1 MKCSVSRPIAKRRS
15 VLVPALD
22 RLEARVVLSDLA
34 ITQVTATSPTQIQV
48 SYSVDGTMPV
58 GSSFQLAIRR
68 SPTAS
73 VDASSVLGTAALG
86 IADLAAGSHVATIS
100 LAAPLGINPSLPYVT
115 AQASPGMPG
124 IDDLPGNDSGS
135 FRIWTVGAVV
145 HGYSTTGEYPDW
157 VTTMAN
163 DLKAQGYD
171 AAIPFDWAL
180 ASALP
185 APFVTPAVAASLAS
199 QVRSTAA
206 ALPGLQSND
215 MVDVHLIGQS
225 RGGPVISQAA
235 SILPTA
241 DSSTI
246 GRGYLKL
253 TFLDAHPSDWNASG
267 PKYVSFS
274 DGPIGRLA
282 QRVYKI
288 FETWNNDPSLVV
300 SANVD
305 RVEVFYQHTLA
316 SKTSNGDIYESIVND
331 WGSVPITLKSPDQT
345 SASYY
350 DLTSTAGS
358 HFGVVHIYSRQVLPT
373 LRQGGAVP
381 IAPTASPTKA
391 PSGDGAAPGTAGS
404 GSGSYEY
411 RVLTNPRLGKARAA
425 TARTILRQTD
435 QVNQALIGRKYAAAS
450 RLLTRLTVYVN
461 AQRGKTMGVDAAD
474 QLTGLY
480 LQVRLVALPP
490 FSTLTSWVFG
500 TIR

>member
-1 MKCSVSRPIAKRRS
+1 MNARTRRPTATRRAGAS
-15 VLVPALD
+15 PALD
-22 RLEARVVLSDLA
+22 SLEARVVLSDLS
-34 ITQVTATSPTQIQV
+34 IGQVVALSPTQVRV

-68 SPTAS
+68 SATSA
-73 VDASSVLGTAALG
+73 VDASSALGTASLG
-86 IADLAAGSHVATIS
+86 IADLSAGSHTSTIT
-100 LAAPLGINPSLPYVT
+100 LASPLAINPSLPYVT
-115 AQASPGMPG
+115 AEATPGASG
-124 IDDLPGNDSGS
+124 IDDQAGNNSGS
-135 FRIWTVGAVV
+135 FRIWTIAAVV
-145 HGYSTTGEYPDW
+145 HGYSTTGQFPGW
-157 VTTMAN
+157 VTTMSN

-185 APFVTPAVAASLAS
+185 APFVTPGVASSLVS
-199 QVRSTAA
+199 QVTTAA
-206 ALPGLQSND
+206 GKLSGLQSND

-225 RGGPVISQAA
+225 RGGPVITQAA
-235 SILPTA
+235 AQLPSGE
-241 DSSTI
+241 SSPI

-253 TFLDAHPSDWNASG
+253 TFLDAHPSDWNSSG

-288 FETWNNDPSLVV
+288 FETWNNDPALTV

-305 RVEVFYQHTLA
+305 RVEVFYQHISVTNT
-316 SKTSNGDIYESIVND
+316 KNGDIYESIVND
-331 WGSVPITLKSPDQT
+331 WGSVPLTLKAPGQT

-358 HFGVVHIYSRQVLPT
+358 HFGVVGVYSKQVVPT
-373 LRQGGAVP
+373 LRTGAAVP
-381 IAPTASPTKA
+381 IAPNAAPTKA

-404 GSGSYEY
+404 GAGSYEF
-411 RVLTNPRLGKARAA
+411 RVLTAPRLGKAKAA
-425 TARTILRQTD
+425 TARTILQQTD
-435 QVNQALIGRKYAAAS
+435 LLNQALNARKYSTAS
-450 RLLTRLTVYVN
+450 KLLNRLTVYTA
-461 AQRGKTMGVDAAD
+461 AQRGRTIGADAAD
-474 QLTGLY
+474 QLIGLY
-480 LQVRLVALPP
+480 VQVRLVALPP